1 MNKSHT
7 SGKDGF
13 TLLELILVLFLM
25 GLMAG
30 IVLPFVVSTLDRVK
44 LQSEAR
50 QISSAL
56 QFARSEAITKKT
68 LFTFNADIDNNQ
80 YWLATPK
87 EKEVTQT
94 KTLDETVKIKNY
106 QGTEETV
113 SDGTFIINFYPRGN
127 SSAGTI
133 HLQSSIAESDELV
146 YAITIDPITGKPRVK
161 HLEE

>member
-1 MNKSHT
+1 MRKEEKELTWILSVGKTLNKSQT

-87 EKEVTQT
+87 EKEVTQS
-94 KTLDETVKIKNY
+94 KNLDETVKIKNY
-106 QGTEETV
+106 QGAEETV
-113 SDGTFIINFYPRGN
+113 SDGTFIINFYPR
-127 SSAGTI
+127 
-133 HLQSSIAESDELV
+133 
-146 YAITIDPITGKPRVK
+146 
-161 HLEE
+161 